1 MRQTE
6 GPRPTDMP
14 VYAAMVR
21 LVDWRSRQ
29 PAWHSYTDTSIQSP
43 SPLVFGAAEGHQGGD
58 RRHHAGVVVGVMA
71 GQLEGFAVL
80 MAVGNQGAAHGL
92 QG

>member
-1 MRQTE
+1 MRQPE

-43 SPLVFGAAEGHQGGD
+43 APFASARRSAIRVATAATMP
-58 RRHHAGVVVGVMA
+58 AW
-71 GQLEGFAVL
+71 
-80 MAVGNQGAAHGL
+80 
-92 QG
+92 